1 MDSGL
6 SLGLRI
12 YFCQGLGCLSEL
24 WRALR
29 IVEGLGKIKKNVVPL
44 L

>member
-12 YFCQGLGCLSEL
+12 YYCLSEL